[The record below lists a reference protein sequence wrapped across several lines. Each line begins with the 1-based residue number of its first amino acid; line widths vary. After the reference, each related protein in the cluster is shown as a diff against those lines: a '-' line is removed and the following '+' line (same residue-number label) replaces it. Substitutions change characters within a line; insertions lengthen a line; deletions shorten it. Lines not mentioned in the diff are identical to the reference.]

1 MSTKKKASGAQNRKR
16 KADEEDAISKL
27 PKIIGFLEKRIKLEN
42 NEFNNCSE
50 NADQSIDHESNSSAN
65 ISVPIF
71 SLENELTN
79 LTNQLEVTKISQNER
94 TENHEFNTNSDNQ
107 VDEKI
112 SEKSVNDSEGT
123 FQIKNEIINP
133 TDHSNMS
140 TFLKTLA
147 CEKFPSDKGHYGKNI
162 LLSNQVKRFILDN
175 GPCRPTGKFPK
186 DKNNNCFSDDK
197 YFLRTEA
204 GLELPRN
211 WICYSP
217 TLDVSYCEPCWLFGR
232 NNNQTWADGFN
243 DWMHLIHAIKRH
255 ERSNKHVEAAQV
267 HAAWK
272 KGETLDKHRENEI
285 RKETKKMRKILE
297 RVMKVVLVL
306 AEQNLAFRGKIEKI
320 ENGEVVGGNFLSI
333 IKLLAEYDQELKD
346 LIDQK
351 KGSHK
356 YLSPQIQNELI
367 ELLAS
372 KVKDMLLDDIKEAP
386 FFSIVLDTTPDI
398 THTDQLSFV
407 FRYVKI
413 IYDNDKKTVD
423 LQVKESFIEFHPVDD
438 HTAGGLEAIVKGFI
452 EKNNIDF
459 SKCRGQ
465 AYDGASVMSGAYTG
479 LQARLQKME
488 KNAKYVHCAAH
499 RLNLVLNDAVNGVE
513 GASNFFKIIGE
524 LHNFFSAS
532 VKRWKELHG
541 KIGTT
546 VAVKKL
552 CATRWA
558 SREDALKSLHNHY
571 PDIMRA
577 LTEII
582 LKGKGAERSE
592 AQGFKNKLSD
602 FNFILMLT
610 TFYRI
615 FQVIGPI
622 SKDLQSESIDM
633 IYAERRLNDACAYI
647 KELRQWFHHIKGS
660 AVKKAELWGFESD
673 FKDKRLSKVPMR
685 LGELSQDERIEDPE
699 KRFEVE
705 SFNPIMDIILAR
717 LEERFKSFKCVVNK
731 FRVLNP
737 NFLRNTSDEKII
749 ELSEILCEEYN
760 DDLNSMFFPSEMLS
774 FRKVMSDEI
783 NSANDIKDLAISL
796 ICGPSSLTASLQGV
810 VDAYILFLT
819 LPVTSATNERT
830 FSKLKLIK
838 SYSRSVMSQNRLS
851 GLALLSIEKE
861 TASKVDLDKLIDT
874 FASVNIR
881 RQRKFT

>member
-1 MSTKKKASGAQNRKR
+1 M
-16 KADEEDAISKL
+16 
-27 PKIIGFLEKRIKLEN
+27 
-42 NEFNNCSE
+42 
-50 NADQSIDHESNSSAN
+50 
-65 ISVPIF
+65 
-71 SLENELTN
+71 
-79 LTNQLEVTKISQNER
+79 
-94 TENHEFNTNSDNQ
+94 
-107 VDEKI
+107 
-112 SEKSVNDSEGT
+112 
-123 FQIKNEIINP
+123 
-133 TDHSNMS
+133 
-140 TFLKTLA
+140 
-147 CEKFPSDKGHYGKNI
+147 
-162 LLSNQVKRFILDN
+162 
-175 GPCRPTGKFPK
+175 
-186 DKNNNCFSDDK
+186 
-197 YFLRTEA
+197 
-204 GLELPRN
+204 
-211 WICYSP
+211 
-217 TLDVSYCEPCWLFGR
+217 
-232 NNNQTWADGFN
+232 
-243 DWMHLIHAIKRH
+243 
-255 ERSNKHVEAAQV
+255 
-267 HAAWK
+267 
-272 KGETLDKHRENEI
+272 
-285 RKETKKMRKILE
+285 
-297 RVMKVVLVL
+297 
-306 AEQNLAFRGKIEKI
+306 
-320 ENGEVVGGNFLSI
+320 
-333 IKLLAEYDQELKD
+333 
-346 LIDQK
+346 
-351 KGSHK
+351 
-356 YLSPQIQNELI
+356 
-367 ELLAS
+367 
-372 KVKDMLLDDIKEAP
+372 
-386 FFSIVLDTTPDI
+386 
-398 THTDQLSFV
+398 
-407 FRYVKI
+407 
-413 IYDNDKKTVD
+413 
-423 LQVKESFIEFHPVDD
+423 
-438 HTAGGLEAIVKGFI
+438 
-452 EKNNIDF
+452 
-459 SKCRGQ
+459 
-465 AYDGASVMSGAYTG
+465 
-479 LQARLQKME
+479 
-488 KNAKYVHCAAH
+488 HCAAH

-737 NFLRNTSDEKII
+737 NFLRNASDEKII